1 MKQYDLVI
9 VGGGLAGASLAC
21 ALADTPLR
29 IAVVEA
35 VPFDSEAQP
44 SYDERTLALTWS
56 SRRIFEGIGVWDAIA
71 AREAEPILG
80 IHISNRGH
88 AGISRLDHRQAGTE
102 ALGYVVPT
110 RVLGQALQEKLAAS
124 ARIELLCPAAITAVT
139 TSATGA
145 TVTIE
150 QQGEE
155 LTADARLVA
164 IADGGR
170 SPVLA
175 EIGMKPEMRPYAQ
188 SVLLT
193 IVAVD
198 RDHHGIA
205 YERFTEH
212 GPLALLPLADRR
224 YAVVWTLPREE
235 VEMHKAQP
243 DDEFLANLQF
253 VFGDRAGRFSRPGN
267 RNVYPLT
274 FSRLKQPI
282 GERLVVIGNAAHTVH
297 PVAGQGFN
305 LGLRD
310 VAALAETISDAD
322 RQGAGIGSATTL
334 ERYAEWRRRDTFQVT
349 TFTHGLIRVFSNEFP
364 PLALARNLGLGG
376 IDLLPPVKRFLLRR
390 TMGMTGRQT
399 RLGLGLPLRTDTGAK
414 IS

>member
-1 MKQYDLVI
+1 MQQYDLVI

-35 VPFDSEAQP
+35 VPFDSAAQP

-56 SRRIFEGIGVWDAIA
+56 SRRIFEGIGVWDSIA

-124 ARIELLCPAAITAVT
+124 SRIELLCPAAVTAVT

-155 LTADARLVA
+155 IAAGARLVA

-175 EIGMKPEMRPYAQ
+175 ELGMKPEMRLYDQ

-193 IVAVD
+193 IVSVD

-224 YAVVWTLPREE
+224 YAVVWTLSQKEIE
-235 VEMHKAQP
+235 AHKAQP
-243 DDEFLANLQF
+243 NDVFLADLQRT
-253 VFGDRAGRFSRPGN
+253 FGDRAGRFSRPGN
-267 RNVYPLT
+267 RNIYPLAL
-274 FSRLKQPI
+274 SHLKQPT

-310 VAALAETISDAD
+310 VAALAEVISDSD
-322 RQGAGIGSATTL
+322 LQSTDIGSAIAL
-334 ERYAEWRRRDTFQVT
+334 ERYAGWRRWDTFQVT
-349 TFTHGLIRVFSNEFP
+349 TFTHGLIRIFSNEFP

-399 RLGLGLPLRTDTGAK
+399 RLGLGLPLRADTEANTT
-414 IS
+414 